1 MSVERTIAEHY
12 TLASLEEKILDA
24 ARRAGHDPDQ
34 LTSDDL
40 ARVDEFHIGG
50 RVATEDL
57 AGQMGLRPGMRLL
70 DVGSGIGGPARYFAR
85 QHGCHVVGVD
95 LTEQYVEI
103 ATSLSRRVGLADAVA
118 FHHASALALP
128 FAPDSFD
135 GAYMLHVGMN
145 IEDKATLFAQ
155 VRRVLRPG
163 ARFTIYDVMRT
174 GPGELEF
181 PVPWAAT
188 AQTSFVAEPA
198 TYRHLL
204 GEASFHVEAERDRR
218 SFAIDFF
225 RELTAA
231 VAGGESPPMGPHLVM
246 SGDFAEKI
254 RHVIGALEGA
264 VIAPVELLARTPATG
279 A

>member
-12 TLASLEEKILDA
+12 TLASLEETILDA
-24 ARRAGHDPDQ
+24 VRRAGHDPDH
-34 LTSDDL
+34 LSSDDL
-40 ARVDEFHIGG
+40 APIDELHIGG
-50 RVATEDL
+50 RVATEAL

-85 QHGCHVVGVD
+85 HHGCHVVGVD

-103 ATSLSRRVGLADAVA
+103 ATSLSRRVGLGDAVA

-128 FAPDSFD
+128 FPSHSFD

-145 IEDKATLFAQ
+145 IEDKATLVAQ

-163 ARFTIYDVMRT
+163 AIFAIYDVMRT
-174 GPGELEF
+174 GSGELEF

-198 TYRHLL
+198 TYRCLL
-204 GEASFHVEAERDRR
+204 GEAGFHVEAERERR

-231 VAGGESPPMGPHLVM
+231 VAAGQPPPMGLHLVM
-246 SGDFAEKI
+246 GGDFPAKI